1 MSILD
6 GTLSIA
12 NRARSIA
19 YRISGSERSR
29 YPRQVAVSSSNDA
42 TLDFIRQTSCRS
54 IAEIGIYKGHTT
66 LALAEFLNGEGELHI
81 FDYEDRVEDVEQ
93 KVRAA
98 GFSNIRA
105 FGSSYKLL
113 DSYNWNL
120 GKLLEKHKAPIYDYI
135 FIDGAHTWAV
145 DALTTFLAD
154 QLLKPGGYL
163 DFDDYEWTLEQSP
176 SLKPSAF
183 PLTGK
188 LYTAEQISTKQVK
201 MIIDIIVR
209 RNSCYREVVPNKIF
223 QKSVG

>member
-1 MSILD
+1 MSIQD
-6 GTLSIA
+6 GALSIA
-12 NRARSIA
+12 NRVRSFA

-29 YPRQVAVSSSNDA
+29 YPRQVAVFSANKV

-66 LALAEFLNGEGELHI
+66 LGFAEFLNGEGELHI
-81 FDYEDRVEDVEQ
+81 FDYEDRVADVEE
-93 KVRAA
+93 KIRAA
-98 GFSNIRA
+98 GYSNIRA

-113 DSYNWNL
+113 DSYNWRL
-120 GKLLEKHKAPIYDYI
+120 GKLLEMHQMPLYDYI

-163 DFDDYEWTLEQSP
+163 DFDDYEWTLENSP
-176 SLKPSAF
+176 SLKPSSF

-188 LYTAEQISTKQVK
+188 LYSPEQISAKQVK
-201 MIIDIIVR
+201 MIVDVVVR
-209 RNSCYREVVPNKIF
+209 RNPHYREVVPNKIF
-223 QKSVG
+223 QKSVE